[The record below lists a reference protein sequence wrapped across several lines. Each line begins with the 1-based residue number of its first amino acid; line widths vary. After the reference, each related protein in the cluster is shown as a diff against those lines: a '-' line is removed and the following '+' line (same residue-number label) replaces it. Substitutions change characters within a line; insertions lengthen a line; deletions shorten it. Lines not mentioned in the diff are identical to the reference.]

1 MRLSGELD
9 KHQVRQSFSGAAESY
24 DSVASL
30 QRNVGL
36 ALIKQA
42 GAESFSGT
50 VLDLGCGTGF
60 ISSQIMST
68 NDINQMILLDIALPM
83 LQIAQQKL
91 ANHTALYVCADAE
104 QLPLA
109 SNTVDHVIS
118 NVALQWCRNLDV
130 VFADIKRILKSGGQ
144 FSFAIFGS
152 GTLQELKLAW
162 ACVDHYQHV
171 NEFYSQGQL
180 EDFLAQAGFNQIQI
194 TSECHVANY
203 ASAMDLMRELKQL
216 GAHNVLSGR
225 NKQLTTKTQLQK
237 MLAAY
242 ERQFVE
248 GSVSATFDVIIVKAI
263 A

>member
-9 KHQVRQSFSGAAESY
+9 KQKVRQSFSGAAESY

-36 ALIKQA
+36 ELIKQA
-42 GAESFSGT
+42 GAESFYGT

-60 ISSQIMST
+60 ISSQIISS

-83 LQIAQQKL
+83 LQISQQKL

-144 FSFAIFGS
+144 FSFTIFGS
-152 GTLQELKLAW
+152 QTLQELKLAW
-162 ACVDHYQHV
+162 AKVDQFQHV
-171 NEFYSQGQL
+171 NEFYSQNQL
-180 EDFLAQAGFNQIQI
+180 EAFLVQSGFKQIEA
-194 TSECHVANY
+194 TSECY
-203 ASAMDLMRELKQL
+203 QTSYESALDLMRELKQL
-216 GAHNVLSGR
+216 GAHNVLSSR
-225 NKQLTTKTQLQK
+225 NKHLTTKTQLQR
-237 MLAAY
+237 MLTAY
-242 ERQFVE
+242 EGQFV
-248 GSVSATFDVIIVKAI
+248 GSTVSATFDVITIKAI
-263 A
+263 T